1 MERDS
6 GSERIPG
13 TGHVP
18 AGGQANGDCNGPG
31 SGGRRPLSILYVDD
45 NPGLLAVIRII
56 LEQAGHMVV
65 ATCSS
70 GACALALLERQA
82 FDAVI
87 SDYDMPEMNG
97 LAVLKRIRASGNQVP
112 FILFTLYGREEIP
125 GTCLES
131 LRGTYLKKCVN
142 PPELIPEVEK
152 RVFQLTG
159 RGTPRPS

>member
-6 GSERIPG
+6 GSERTPG
-13 TGHVP
+13 TGYFP
-18 AGGQANGDCNGPG
+18 GEGEASRGGPG

-45 NPGLLAVIRII
+45 NPNLLAVIRII
-56 LEQAGHMVV
+56 LEQAGHMAV

-112 FILFTLYGREEIP
+112 FILFTQYEREEIP

-131 LRGTYLKKCVN
+131 MRGTYLKKCVR
-142 PPELIPEVEK
+142 PPDLIPAVEK

-159 RGTPRPS
+159 RGTPRPF